1 MATLQADDIA
11 DLITITQKDLGRLR
25 WTDLSYDLQE
35 YIALPSLLQKEKV
48 AFGSGYGMQWN
59 VMTGTSGAAKDVGLY
74 EVDNVNVSDVMQTA
88 TIPWRHMTTN
98 YAIERREV
106 SMNSGAAQ
114 IVDLVKIRRHDAM
127 VDLAKHCESRF
138 WSRPA
143 NSSDNKQIYGVP
155 YWIVYNASAG
165 FNGGIPGGS
174 DFSDVAGLNPSTYD
188 QWKNYTANY
197 TTVSSTDLIRKWRK
211 AATFTKFMTPHPN
224 NPYGGDR
231 AGTDSRSPNGE
242 YISIRN
248 LL

>member
-127 VDLAKHCESRF
+127 VDLAKHVETRF

-143 NSSDNKQIYGVP
+143 TSSDNKAIYGVP
-155 YWIVYNASAG
+155 YWIVYNSSEG
-165 FNGGIPGGS
+165 FNCQ
-174 DFSDVAGLNPSTYD
+174 FY
-188 QWKNYTANY
+188 
-197 TTVSSTDLIRKWRK
+197 
-211 AATFTKFMTPHPN
+211 
-224 NPYGGDR
+224 
-231 AGTDSRSPNGE
+231 
-242 YISIRN
+242 
-248 LL
+248 